1 MTPNSVQSNTILVK
15 VVGVL
20 YLQGKLAKIQ
30 KSTEEE
36 PMYFRVII
44 HLLQI
49 FHVRS
54 ERQIIFYSNVQGNG
68 PLLNET
74 ICLLP
79 RNS

>member
-20 YLQGKLAKIQ
+20 YLQGKLAEIQ

-44 HLLQI
+44 HLLTSVVMDSRNRI
-49 FHVRS
+49 
-54 ERQIIFYSNVQGNG
+54 
-68 PLLNET
+68 T
-74 ICLLP
+74 IRLKRKTLIDMNCA
-79 RNS
+79 SQ

>member
-44 HLLQI
+44 HLLTSVVMDSRNRI
-49 FHVRS
+49 
-54 ERQIIFYSNVQGNG
+54 
-68 PLLNET
+68 T
-74 ICLLP
+74 IRLKRKTLIDMNCA
-79 RNS
+79 SQ

>member
-20 YLQGKLAKIQ
+20 YLQGKLAEIQ

-44 HLLQI
+44 HLLNSVVMESRNRI
-49 FHVRS
+49 
-54 ERQIIFYSNVQGNG
+54 
-68 PLLNET
+68 T
-74 ICLLP
+74 IRLKRKTLIDMNCA
-79 RNS
+79 SQ

>member
-44 HLLQI
+44 HLLTSVVMDSCNRI
-49 FHVRS
+49 
-54 ERQIIFYSNVQGNG
+54 
-68 PLLNET
+68 T
-74 ICLLP
+74 IRLKRKTLIDMNCA
-79 RNS
+79 SQ

>member
-44 HLLQI
+44 HLLTSVVMDSRNRI
-49 FHVRS
+49 
-54 ERQIIFYSNVQGNG
+54 
-68 PLLNET
+68 T
-74 ICLLP
+74 IRLKRKTLIVMNCA
-79 RNS
+79 SQ